1 MGCVLHSLKIL
12 IIRRATFSSRHHG
25 ILAVAIRSWL
35 LCSSA
40 LPVLDLYST
49 YYEVSCHKS
58 GVIEYLKKGTQVFAT
73 GRLLVSNREKD
84 GKTYTNLY
92 VTASQVCL
100 CSTPRN

>member
-1 MGCVLHSLKIL
+1 MLQRIDL
-12 IIRRATFSSRHHG
+12 IGNLVADAEIKTAKDGNDFITFR
-25 ILAVAIRSWL
+25 LAVSENLGEEKRT
-35 LCSSA
+35 
-40 LPVLDLYST
+40 T

-58 GVIEYLKKGTQVFAT
+58 GVIEYLKKGTQVFAS

-92 VTASQVCL
+92 VTATQVCL

>member
-1 MGCVLHSLKIL
+1 MLQRIDL
-12 IIRRATFSSRHHG
+12 IGNLVADAEIKTTKDGNDFITIR
-25 ILAVAIRSWL
+25 LAVSENLGEEKRT
-35 LCSSA
+35 
-40 LPVLDLYST
+40 T

>member
-1 MGCVLHSLKIL
+1 MLQRIDL
-12 IIRRATFSSRHHG
+12 IGNLVADAEIRTGKDGNEFIGFR
-25 ILAVAIRSWL
+25 LAVSENSGEEKRS
-35 LCSSA
+35 
-40 LPVLDLYST
+40 T
-49 YYEVSCHKS
+49 FYEVSCHKS

>member
-1 MGCVLHSLKIL
+1 MLQRIDL
-12 IIRRATFSSRHHG
+12 IGNLVADAEIKTAKVGNDFITFR
-25 ILAVAIRSWL
+25 LAVSENLGEEKRT
-35 LCSSA
+35 
-40 LPVLDLYST
+40 T